1 MITTTE
7 KIGLHS
13 VHVWLAIR
21 IKLNYLKKTR
31 HEHFEVKI
39 SPYYKWLVIEF
50 QITLNLAYML
60 VILDLDLDLLPIM
73 PVWHI
78 GQLVILEKSNIEL

>member
-1 MITTTE
+1 MVCCCTLFNK

-21 IKLNYLKKTR
+21 IKLNYLKKMR

-60 VILDLDLDLLPIM
+60 VIL
-73 PVWHI
+73 
-78 GQLVILEKSNIEL
+78 EKSNIEL